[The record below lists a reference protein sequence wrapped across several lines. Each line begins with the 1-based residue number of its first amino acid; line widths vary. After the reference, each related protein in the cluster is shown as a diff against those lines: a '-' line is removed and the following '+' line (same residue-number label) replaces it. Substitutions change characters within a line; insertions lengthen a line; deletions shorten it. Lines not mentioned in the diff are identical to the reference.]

1 MTVFSEKRRDAF
13 FQEFPWLSKY
23 ISQKHRK
30 YIQQI
35 LVSRAD
41 KDLLG
46 RTIIDEYIESGE
58 GDGYYLFERIIL
70 LDKNGDIIRR
80 ELPQEK
86 FSFWKLHTW
95 ERHRSVEGRVDFS
108 QTVAECIVNLGNESD
123 KIAYIFSSFC
133 NNLVIYKPPTR
144 FNIQTLLKEVAE
156 DKRRKKE
163 EEKRKE
169 AEAFNAQRQSIKK
182 DWDSLNP

>member
-1 MTVFSEKRRDAF
+1 MTLFSEKRRDAF

-35 LVSRAD
+35 LVSRVD

-46 RTIIDEYIESGE
+46 RIILEKYIDSGE

-70 LDKNGDIIRR
+70 LDKNGDIIKR
-80 ELPQEK
+80 ELPLEE
-86 FSFWKLHTW
+86 FSLWKPHTW
-95 ERHRSVEGRVDFS
+95 RRHRSVEGRVDFS
-108 QTVAECIVNLGNESD
+108 QTVAECIVSLGNESD
-123 KIAYIFSSFC
+123 KIAFIFSSFC
-133 NNLVIYKPPTR
+133 NYLVIYKPPKR
-144 FNIQTLLKEVAE
+144 FNVQTLLKEVAE
-156 DKRRKKE
+156 DKRRREE

-169 AEAFNAQRQSIKK
+169 EEAFIAQRRSIRE